1 MLETASTV
9 AGLLRGCQING
20 RFGMQI
26 VETRDR
32 GRRSLGPGPPGAA
45 VNKHRNTESAMIN
58 GQRRGESWWQ
68 TLK

>member
-32 GRRSLGPGPPGAA
+32 GRLSLGPIRGQYESHVITQDQSEDRGGA
-45 VNKHRNTESAMIN
+45 H
-58 GQRRGESWWQ
+58 
-68 TLK
+68 